1 LIIPSMSPTY
11 SDPMTPPPITTIDAG
26 KLLHL

>member
-1 LIIPSMSPTY
+1 MSPTY